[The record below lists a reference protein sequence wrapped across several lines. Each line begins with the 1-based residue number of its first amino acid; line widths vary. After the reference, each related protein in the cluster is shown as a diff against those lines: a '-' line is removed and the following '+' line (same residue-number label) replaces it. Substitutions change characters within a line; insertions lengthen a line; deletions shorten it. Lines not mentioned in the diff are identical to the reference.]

1 MEYVPP
7 WNNRPAFELAPFS
20 RLARALIR
28 AFRVFGQDV
37 WKVPIELFQNPFKE
51 GKEND
56 YKLNAERG

>member
-1 MEYVPP
+1 MEYVPL

-20 RLARALIR
+20 WLAQALIQ
-28 AFRVFGQDV
+28 AFRVFGEDV
-37 WKVPIELFQNPFKE
+37 WKVPMELFQNPFKA

>member
-7 WNNRPAFELAPFS
+7 WNNRPAFELAPYT

-37 WKVPIELFQNPFKE
+37 LFQNPFKA

-56 YKLNAERG
+56 YKLNAERD

>member
-1 MEYVPP
+1 MEYVPL

-28 AFRVFGQDV
+28 AFRVFGQDF
-37 WKVPIELFQNPFKE
+37 WKVPMELFQNPFKA

>member
-28 AFRVFGQDV
+28 AFKVFGQDV
-37 WKVPIELFQNPFKE
+37 WKVPIELF
-51 GKEND
+51 
-56 YKLNAERG
+56 

>member
-7 WNNRPAFELAPFS
+7 WNNRPAFELAPYT

-37 WKVPIELFQNPFKE
+37 WKVPLELLK
-51 GKEND
+51 ND
-56 YKLNAERG
+56 YKLNAERDQ

>member
-7 WNNRPAFELAPFS
+7 WNNRPAFQLAPFT
-20 RLARALIR
+20 RLARTLLR

-37 WKVPIELFQNPFKE
+37 WKVPIELFQNPFKA

>member
-7 WNNRPAFELAPFS
+7 WNNRPAFELAPYT

-37 WKVPIELFQNPFKE
+37 LFQNPFKA

-56 YKLNAERG
+56 YKFNAERD